1 MIIYSKEMAVA
12 IQAAKSAGAF
22 LKEHFDDSKKID
34 EESQNDIKIELDK
47 LSQKLIEAN
56 LLKSFP
62 DYSIL
67 GEEGCCGN
75 SHSEYEWIVDPIDGT
90 VNYYYGI
97 PWFCVSI
104 ALRHRGE
111 IVLGVIYDP
120 MMDECWHVEI
130 GGPACK
136 NGKPISCSKREKISE
151 AVVFVG
157 HGKTDGSKEKGI
169 ERFAKVAWKVRKVR
183 NNGSA
188 ALAMAYI
195 ACGRFD
201 AYVESLISIWDI
213 AAGKLLVE
221 SAGGTVNLVPIP
233 GSDTQFSICA
243 WNGRIPIH
251 KTLDEPLESPQA

>member
-1 MIIYSKEMAVA
+1 MISYSDEMATA
-12 IQAAKSAGAF
+12 IKAARAAGQF
-22 LKEHFDDSKKID
+22 LKEHFDSPKKID

-47 LSQKLIEAN
+47 LSQELITN
-56 LLKSFP
+56 IILTDFP
-62 DYSIL
+62 DHAVL
-67 GEEGCCGN
+67 GEEGRSGN
-75 SHSEYEWIVDPIDGT
+75 CRSNCEWIVDPIDGT

-104 ALRHRGE
+104 ALRRDND

-120 MMDECWHVEI
+120 MMDECWHVEQ
-130 GGPACK
+130 GGPAYL
-136 NGKPISCSKREKISE
+136 NGKVRTCSGRERMAE
-151 AVVFVG
+151 AIVFVG

-169 ERFAKVAWKVRKVR
+169 ERFAKIAWQVRKVR

-201 AYVESLISIWDI
+201 SYVESVISIWDI

-221 SAGGTVNLVPIP
+221 AAGGKVNLQPID
-233 GSDTQFSICA
+233 GSTDQYSIIA
-243 WNGRIPIH
+243 WNGKIPI
-251 KTLDEPLESPQA
+251 LEALAE

>member
-1 MIIYSKEMAVA
+1 MITYSPEMAVA

-22 LKEHFDDSKKID
+22 LKEHFDDTKKVD

-47 LSQKLIEAN
+47 LSQNLITGIILGA
-56 LLKSFP
+56 FP
-62 DYSIL
+62 EHSVL
-67 GEEGCCGN
+67 GEEGRAGN
-75 SHSEYEWIVDPIDGT
+75 SGSDCEWIVDPIDGT

-104 ALRHRGE
+104 ALRRRGE

-120 MMDECWHVEI
+120 MMDECWHAEK

-136 NGKPISCSKREKISE
+136 NGKVISCSSRTKMAE

-201 AYVESLISIWDI
+201 AYVESVISIWDI
-213 AAGKLLVE
+213 AAGKILVE
-221 SAGGTVNLVPIP
+221 AAGGTVILDPKPENPE
-233 GSDTQFSICA
+233 QFAIIA
-243 WNGRIPIH
+243 WNGHIPIV
-251 KTLDEPLESPQA
+251 ESLEE

>member
-1 MIIYSKEMAVA
+1 MITYSPEMAVA

-22 LKEHFDDSKKID
+22 LKEHFDDTKKVD

-47 LSQKLIEAN
+47 LSQKLITDTILGA
-56 LLKSFP
+56 FP
-62 DYSIL
+62 CHSVL
-67 GEEGCCGN
+67 GEEGRAGDASSDC
-75 SHSEYEWIVDPIDGT
+75 EWIVDPIDGT

-104 ALRHRGE
+104 ALRRCGE

-120 MMDECWHVEI
+120 MMDECWHAEL

-136 NGKPISCSKREKISE
+136 NGKQISCSKRDKMAE
-151 AVVFVG
+151 AIVFVG

-169 ERFAKVAWKVRKVR
+169 ERFAKIAWQVRKVR

-201 AYVESLISIWDI
+201 AYVESVISIWDI
-213 AAGKLLVE
+213 AAGKIIVE
-221 SAGGTVNLVPIP
+221 AAGGTVTLDPNPNNP
-233 GSDTQFSICA
+233 EQFGIIA
-243 WNGRIPIH
+243 WNGHIPIVEA
-251 KTLDEPLESPQA
+251 LNE